1 MRKHATTHD
10 SEPADVEAAQNGIH
24 EDPELAELRDALQK
38 AIHERDHNHDQ
49 MLRTMADFQNYRKRV
64 QQENELLKTYAT
76 ERLITQLL
84 PVLDNFER
92 TIAAFEAGA
101 TTEAVMGG
109 IKAVDRQIRS
119 VLEAQNVARIP
130 SEGHPFNPDVH
141 EAIATEV
148 SEEHP
153 EDTVLTEVE
162 AGYKI
167 ADKVIRPARVK
178 VSKKQ

>member
-10 SEPADVEAAQNGIH
+10 TESAENEVGIH
-24 EDPELAELRDALQK
+24 EEPELAELREALQT
-38 AIHERDHNHDQ
+38 AIHDRDRYQDQ
-49 MLRTMADFQNYRKRV
+49 MLRTMADFQNFKKRV
-64 QQENELLKTYAT
+64 QVESEQLRSFAT
-76 ERLITQLL
+76 ERLVTQLL

-101 TTEAVMGG
+101 TIDSVVGG

-119 VLEAQNVARIP
+119 VLEAHNVARIP
-130 SEGHPFNPDVH
+130 SHGEPFNPDVH
-141 EAIATEV
+141 EAIATEI

-153 EDTVLTEVE
+153 EGTVLNEIE
-162 AGYKI
+162 AGYKM